1 MFYRAANGYNL
12 GMTMTVNMANLKVDI
27 QPAQPDAGS
36 QTDPAEI
43 AAAMACVFTVL
54 KSRGIVQDEPQ
65 TQRHSNWAFASKL
78 EAVGEA
84 EVKESPVRK
93 SGNLSRSNWW
103 TARSALLSAITVLSG
118 VFFYSE
124 AALAADEFGN
134 GLNVAAAL
142 PASQAAKDL
151 SDTIARMPS
160 YPVSQL
166 VPSRSGQIIRILLS
180 RASKTPEIAMIDG
193 ASIINL
199 ATLRPAFNVAAGSRF
214 QLKCENKRLV
224 FTGAD
229 PFCLAQ
235 APNSSAIRQVVAMTP
250 RVLPPASGF
259 QPNGALLNKFS
270 LAFDVPNPLPKPDSG
285 SDGASAVAPKGGIK
299 PIGYLAVPQVKD
311 GLLSYNGRVYRGAIW
326 FKPVAGAGGEIS
338 FQAINLVDLEDY
350 LLSVVPSEMPT
361 TWHLEAVKAQSIAAR
376 SYAVANY
383 WKNER
388 ENYDLKDTT
397 DDQVYLGVESET
409 AAGNRACDETSGV
422 VLRHNQKVI
431 SAFFHSTSGGATEAG
446 ENVWGKEI
454 PYVQPV
460 VDYDDNSPHFS
471 WQRRFTVDQAEKAFG
486 LKPGSLLSIQ
496 TFWKVASNRVKN
508 AAVVSQDSTSVVT
521 GERLRQLF
529 KLPSSIFNVS
539 FEDGSYIF
547 AGRGFGHGLGMSQY
561 GARTL
566 AESGYN
572 AAQILSYYYR
582 DVSVEYLNRA
592 PGI

>member
-1 MFYRAANGYNL
+1 M
-12 GMTMTVNMANLKVDI
+12 
-27 QPAQPDAGS
+27 
-36 QTDPAEI
+36 
-43 AAAMACVFTVL
+43 
-54 KSRGIVQDEPQ
+54 
-65 TQRHSNWAFASKL
+65 
-78 EAVGEA
+78 
-84 EVKESPVRK
+84 
-93 SGNLSRSNWW
+93 
-103 TARSALLSAITVLSG
+103 
-118 VFFYSE
+118 
-124 AALAADEFGN
+124 
-134 GLNVAAAL
+134 
-142 PASQAAKDL
+142 
-151 SDTIARMPS
+151 
-160 YPVSQL
+160 
-166 VPSRSGQIIRILLS
+166 PSRSGQVIRILLS
-180 RASKTPEIAMIDG
+180 RSSKTPDLAVIDG
-193 ASIINL
+193 ASIVNL
-199 ATLRPAFNVAAGSRF
+199 ATMQPAFNVAAGSRF

-224 FTGAD
+224 FSGAD
-229 PFCLAQ
+229 QFCLAQ
-235 APNSSAIRQVVAMTP
+235 APSTSAIRQVVAMAP
-250 RVLPPASGF
+250 RVLPPLSGF
-259 QPNGALLNKFS
+259 QPNGTVLNKFS
-270 LAFDVPNPLPKPDSG
+270 LAFDVPQPKLNLGKPS
-285 SDGASAVAPKGGIK
+285 SLTPEAAPVAPPAPKGGIK
-299 PIGYLAVPQVKD
+299 PVGYLVVPQVKD

-326 FKPVAGAGGEIS
+326 FKPVAIAGGEVS

-376 SYAVANY
+376 SYAVANF
-383 WKNER
+383 WKNEK

-409 AAGNRACDETSGV
+409 SSGNRACDETSGI
-422 VLRHNQKVI
+422 VLKHNQKVI

-471 WQRRFTVDQAEKAFG
+471 WQRRFTIDQAEKAFG
-486 LKPGSLLSIQ
+486 LKQGTLLSIHP
-496 TFWKVASNRVKN
+496 FWKVASNRVRQ
-508 AAVVSQDSTSVVT
+508 AAVVSVDNTTLVS
-521 GERLRQLF
+521 GERLRQVF

-582 DVSVEYLNRA
+582 DVSVEYLNRS

>member
-1 MFYRAANGYNL
+1 M
-12 GMTMTVNMANLKVDI
+12 
-27 QPAQPDAGS
+27 
-36 QTDPAEI
+36 
-43 AAAMACVFTVL
+43 
-54 KSRGIVQDEPQ
+54 
-65 TQRHSNWAFASKL
+65 
-78 EAVGEA
+78 
-84 EVKESPVRK
+84 
-93 SGNLSRSNWW
+93 
-103 TARSALLSAITVLSG
+103 
-118 VFFYSE
+118 
-124 AALAADEFGN
+124 
-134 GLNVAAAL
+134 
-142 PASQAAKDL
+142 
-151 SDTIARMPS
+151 
-160 YPVSQL
+160 
-166 VPSRSGQIIRILLS
+166 PSRSGQVIRVLLS
-180 RASKTPEIAMIDG
+180 RSSKTPDIAMIDG
-193 ASIINL
+193 ASIVNL
-199 ATLRPAFNVAAGSRF
+199 ATMQPAFNVAAGSRF

-224 FTGAD
+224 FSGAD
-229 PFCLAQ
+229 QFCLAQ
-235 APNSSAIRQVVAMTP
+235 APSTSSIRQVVAMAP
-250 RVLPPASGF
+250 RVLPPLSGF
-259 QPNGALLNKFS
+259 QPNGAVLNKFS
-270 LAFDVPNPLPKPDSG
+270 LAFDVPQPKLNLGKPSSLAAGTATGTISSG
-285 SDGASAVAPKGGIK
+285 SAPNANAIAAPTAAVAAPGPKGGIK
-299 PIGYLAVPQVKD
+299 PVGYLVVPQAKD

-326 FKPVAGAGGEIS
+326 FKPVAIASGEVS

-409 AAGNRACDETSGV
+409 TSGNRACDETSGI
-422 VLRHNQKVI
+422 VLKHNQKVI

-471 WQRRFTVDQAEKAFG
+471 WQRRYTVDQAEKAFG
-486 LKPGSLLSIQ
+486 LKQGTLLSIHP
-496 TFWKVASNRVKN
+496 FWKVASNRVRQ
-508 AAVVSQDSTSVVT
+508 AAVVSVDNTTLVS
-521 GERLRQLF
+521 GERLRQVF

-582 DVSVEYLNRA
+582 DVSVEYLNRS